1 MEAGYGN
8 ADMDEFLKRLKA
20 YPLVTL
26 ELVSASFFAN
36 VLALASSL
44 FVIQVLNRYVSHG
57 VGSTLLTLTAG
68 VLIAIFF
75 EIGFRQIRLTIANA
89 LSEPFDRANA
99 SGSFEVLTSA
109 RAEVLAQMTPGQ
121 KREAASAADAI
132 QQAYAAPNMVAYFDF
147 PFAFVFWLALLMIS
161 PPLAMIVVAFVLV
174 VVGLGW
180 VNLKAMRRPTEQM
193 QTKMAERQG
202 LFDSA
207 ILDPDTVRAFTAEP
221 FLRQR
226 WRDMYKGLDKLRAS
240 VAARQGGV
248 QNLTQGVQ
256 ALLSTAIIATGGVL
270 VVNGD
275 LDVGLLIGTNILAT
289 RTLGPVIR
297 ITQSVGLLTQA
308 KVARLTLDGLMRLPR
323 EAKRGSAL
331 GIYKGGIEFKDL
343 AFVHPGQPAPLFETL
358 NLKLDPG
365 ALFVVSGANGS
376 GKTTMARLLAG
387 LMTPSRGQIL
397 VDGVD
402 LVQVAPEWWRRQIV
416 YLPQE
421 PGFFSG
427 TVRENITAYSPDMTE
442 KDLNTV
448 IRDAGLEA
456 FFSSSREGFDM
467 VLQAGGRNLPLG
479 IRRRLALARA
489 LSSEGRLV
497 ILDEPTEGLDGEGAQ
512 QMGRV
517 MNALRQKGCTIIAL
531 SHDANIIKGAPF
543 ILDLN
548 VKPVPRLLKAQTTTT
563 DVVDQQVS
571 A

>member
-1 MEAGYGN
+1 
-8 ADMDEFLKRLKA
+8 MDEFLKRLKA
-20 YPLVTL
+20 YPFVTL
-26 ELVSASFFAN
+26 ELVGASFFAN

-99 SGSFEVLTSA
+99 SGSFDVLTGA
-109 RAEVLAQMTPGQ
+109 RADVLAQMTPGQ
-121 KREAASAADAI
+121 KREAASASDAI

-147 PFAFVFWLALLMIS
+147 PFAFVFWFALLMIS
-161 PPLAMIVVAFVLV
+161 PISALIVVFFVLL

-180 VNLKAMRRPTEQM
+180 VNLKAMRGPTEKM

-207 ILDPDTVRAFTAEP
+207 ILDPDTVRAFTAET

-226 WRDMYKGLDKLRAS
+226 WRTMYDGLNNLRAS
-240 VAARQGGV
+240 IAARQGGV

-256 ALLSTAIIATGGVL
+256 ALMSTAIIAIGGVL
-270 VVNGD
+270 VVNGH
-275 LDVGLLIGTNILAT
+275 LDVGLLIGTNILAS

-297 ITQSVGLLTQA
+297 ITQSVGMIANA

-331 GIYKGGIEFKDL
+331 GIYKGGIEFKDV
-343 AFVHPGQPAPLFETL
+343 AFVHPGQPTPLFETL

-365 ALFVVSGANGS
+365 ALFVVSGANGT
-376 GKTTMARLLAG
+376 GKTTLARLLAG
-387 LMTPSRGQIL
+387 LMKPSRGQIL

-456 FFSSSREGFDM
+456 FFSTSREGFDM

-548 VKPVPRLLKAQTTTT
+548 VKPVPRLLKAQTATT
-563 DVVDQQVS
+563 DVVNQQVS

>member
-1 MEAGYGN
+1 
-8 ADMDEFLKRLKA
+8 MDEFFKRLKA
-20 YPLVTL
+20 YPFVTF
-26 ELVSASFFAN
+26 ELVGASFFAN

-68 VLIAIFF
+68 VVIAIFF
-75 EIGFRQIRLTIANA
+75 EISFRQIRLTIANA

-99 SGSFEVLTSA
+99 SGSFDVLTGA
-109 RAEVLAQMTPGQ
+109 RADVLAQMTPGQ

-147 PFAFVFWLALLMIS
+147 PFAFVFWFALLMIS
-161 PPLAMIVVAFVLV
+161 PISALIVVVFVLLV
-174 VVGLGW
+174 VALGW
-180 VNLKAMRRPTEQM
+180 VNLKAMRGPTEKM

-221 FLRQR
+221 FLRKR
-226 WRDMYKGLDKLRAS
+226 WRAMYDGLNNLRAS

-256 ALLSTAIIATGGVL
+256 ALMSTAIIAIGGML
-270 VVNGD
+270 VVNGH
-275 LDVGLLIGTNILAT
+275 LDVGLLIGTNILAS

-297 ITQSVGLLTQA
+297 ITQSVGMIANA

-323 EAKRGSAL
+323 ETKRGSAL
-331 GIYKGGIEFKDL
+331 GGYKGGIEFKDL
-343 AFVHPGQPAPLFETL
+343 AFVHPGQPAPLFESL
-358 NLKLDPG
+358 NIKLDPG

-427 TVRENITAYSPDMTE
+427 TVRENINAYSPDMTE

-456 FFSSSREGFDM
+456 FFSTSREGFDM

-512 QMGRV
+512 QIGRV

-531 SHDANIIKGAPF
+531 SHDANIIKGAPY

-548 VKPVPRLLKAQTTTT
+548 VKPVPRLLKAQTTTP